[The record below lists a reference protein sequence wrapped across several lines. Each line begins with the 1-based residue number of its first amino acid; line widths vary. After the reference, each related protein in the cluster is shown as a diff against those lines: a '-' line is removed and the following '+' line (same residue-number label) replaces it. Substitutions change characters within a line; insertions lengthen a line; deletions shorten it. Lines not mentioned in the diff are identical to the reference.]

1 MTENIKVKWQ
11 EGPIKEVGVNGVQ
24 VNDVLEVVKNRLVEL
39 NKEFPSR
46 ENAMSITKIDEAIMW
61 QDKRTKDREAR
72 GVEGSSKA

>member
-24 VNDVLEVVKNRLVEL
+24 VNDVLEVAKNRLVEL

-46 ENAMSITKIDEAIMW
+46 ENAMSITKIDEAIIW

-72 GVEGSSKA
+72 GVEGTSKA